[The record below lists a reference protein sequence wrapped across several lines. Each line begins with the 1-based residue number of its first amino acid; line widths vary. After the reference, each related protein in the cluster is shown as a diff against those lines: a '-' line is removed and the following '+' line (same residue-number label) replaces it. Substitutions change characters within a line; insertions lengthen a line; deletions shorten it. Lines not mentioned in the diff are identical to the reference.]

1 MAIIL
6 DNTVL
11 QDSDLTLGSEI
22 YTMSSSLNAS
32 ETCHVEIIYKNRKS
46 TYFPV

>member
-11 QDSDLTLGSEI
+11 QDSDLPLCSKI
-22 YTMSSSLNAS
+22 YSMSSLSAS
-32 ETCHVEIIYKNRKS
+32 ETCHVEKIYKNRKS
-46 TYFPV
+46 TYLPV